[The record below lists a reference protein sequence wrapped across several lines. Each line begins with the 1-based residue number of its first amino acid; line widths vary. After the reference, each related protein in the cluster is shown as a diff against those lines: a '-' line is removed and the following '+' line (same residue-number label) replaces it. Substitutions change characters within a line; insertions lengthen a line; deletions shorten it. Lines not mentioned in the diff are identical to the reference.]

1 MAVTSV
7 IVQPDYD
14 SNWLDHLIH
23 LVAQNQLADS
33 VFAVP
38 LVFRIDPV
46 LPVDSVARVDPALMV
61 DLVAQGAPALLV
73 DLVAQGAP
81 VLPV

>member
-33 VFAVP
+33 FAVP
-38 LVFRIDPV
+38 GVFGLCRFFRLTQLLRLTR
-46 LPVDSVARVDPALMV
+46 LPVD
-61 DLVAQGAPALLV
+61 LVVQGARLFRLTWLSGCP
-73 DLVAQGAP
+73 GSSG
-81 VLPV
+81 